1 MLSFEDNLVPTAIQ
15 PMRIRTRLLILIL
28 AILVPALLAAVLAV
42 WYVYQEERR
51 AQETSVKEAV
61 RAFTLLVDNELE
73 IKEGILRTL
82 ANSPALARGDLD
94 TFYRHAHSV
103 APRGET
109 AILLLDRDGRQLLN
123 TRVAPGAPLPPGRA
137 SNLDALMQRDGA
149 DRTLVSDLFV
159 SSITQRHA
167 VAIQVP
173 VHVDGSLR
181 YFLAMSMSAAQLQA
195 LLGEQRFPPDWQAA
209 IIDRTGRLI
218 ARSVDPDQYR
228 GRSVSSVALGQF
240 AAHREGVFSN
250 RNLAGI
256 PVQAFFSTVPSSNW
270 RVLVSIPTEDLR
282 RVPLHA
288 AAFLAAIMAVMLVL
302 ALVAARWFA
311 RHAAIPIEYLGR
323 GAEDLGAGREV
334 HYRPQGIVEID
345 AVAQRM
351 AEASRQILTAQ
362 ADLEQRVAEAVAA
375 SERAQSAL
383 VRGQKLEA
391 LGRLTGGIAHE
402 FNNLLQTLTTAL
414 QIASLTAN
422 QPKVLSL
429 IDTCKRT
436 VSRAT
441 ALTTRL
447 GSFGRVQD
455 ARLLTVDP
463 GEQVRGS
470 VQLLRGVLRQG
481 TRMEVQCADDL
492 WPVTVDPVQFDLAL
506 LNLAINA
513 RDAMPDGGRLA
524 VDVRNCTLEPTLER
538 TGGDYVR
545 VSVTDTGTGMPPD
558 VLARAL
564 DPFFTTKPPGQGSGL
579 GLPQAYAFATQSR
592 GWLTLASTVGGGTTI
607 EIYLPRSLQPL
618 SALAARGDGQAPGR
632 GSGRVLFVEDDP
644 LVREAVVR
652 GLEDCGFDVMVAA
665 DGDKALAMLD
675 AGLDADVVFSDI
687 VMPGKVSGVD
697 LAGIL
702 HERRPGLPVVLATG
716 YTDQRA
722 VIPGVQVLAKPYEID
737 QLVELLANLSGGR

>member
-1 MLSFEDNLVPTAIQ
+1 
-15 PMRIRTRLLILIL
+15 MRIRTRLLILIL

-82 ANSPALARGDLD
+82 ANSPALARGDIE
-94 TFYRHAHSV
+94 TFYHHAHAL
-103 APRGET
+103 APTGET
-109 AILLLDRDGRQLLN
+109 AIILLDADGHQLLN
-123 TRVAPGAPLPPGRA
+123 TRVAQGAALPVRRA
-137 SNLDALMQRDGA
+137 SNLTALMQRDGA

-159 SSITQRHA
+159 SALSQRHA
-167 VAIQVP
+167 FAIQVP
-173 VHVDGSLR
+173 VKLDGTVR
-181 YFLAMSMSAAQLQA
+181 YFLTMSLNAALLQS
-195 LLGEQRFPPDWQAA
+195 LLGEQRFPAEWQAT
-209 IIDRTGRLI
+209 IVDRGGKVI
-218 ARSVDPDQYR
+218 ARSRDPDQYR
-228 GRSVSSVALGQF
+228 GRRVSDVALAMF
-240 AAHREGVFSN
+240 AASREGVFES
-250 RNLAGI
+250 RNLAGLD
-256 PVQAFFSTVPSSNW
+256 VQAFYSTVPTSDW
-270 RVLVSIPTEDLR
+270 KVLVSIPTEDLR

-302 ALVAARWFA
+302 AFVGARWFA
-311 RHAAIPIEYLGR
+311 RRAAIPIEYLGR
-323 GAEDLGAGREV
+323 SAEDLGAGREV
-334 HYRPQGIVEID
+334 HYRTQGIVEID
-345 AVAQRM
+345 AVARRM

-383 VRGQKLEA
+383 IRGQKLEA

-414 QIASLTAN
+414 QLASLTAS

-470 VQLLRGVLRQG
+470 VQLLRGALRQG
-481 TRMEVQCADDL
+481 TRMEVHCADDL
-492 WPVTVDPVQFDLAL
+492 WPVTLDPVQFDLAL

-513 RDAMPDGGRLA
+513 RDAMPDGGRLTIG
-524 VDVRNCTLEPTLER
+524 VRNCTLEPTLER
-538 TGGDYVR
+538 TGGDYVC
-545 VSVTDTGTGMPPD
+545 VSVTDTGTGMPPE

-592 GWLTLASTVGGGTTI
+592 GWLTLSSTVGAGTTI

-618 SALAARGDGQAPGR
+618 SATAARADAQAPGR

-687 VMPGKVSGVD
+687 VMPGKVSGID
-697 LAGIL
+697 LAGL
-702 HERRPGLPVVLATG
+702 LRERRPGLPVVLATG

-737 QLVELLANLSGGR
+737 QLVELLANLSSSR

>member
-1 MLSFEDNLVPTAIQ
+1 
-15 PMRIRTRLLILIL
+15 MRIRTRLLLLIL

-73 IKEGILRTL
+73 IREGILRTL

-94 TFYRHAHSV
+94 TFYQHAHSV

-109 AILLLDRDGRQLLN
+109 AVLLLDRDGHQLLN

-159 SSITQRHA
+159 SSLSQRHA

-173 VHVDGSLR
+173 VHVDGTLR
-181 YFLAMSMSAAQLQA
+181 YFLAMSMNAAQLQA

-209 IIDRTGRLI
+209 IVDSTGRLI
-218 ARSVDPDQYR
+218 ARSIDPDQYR
-228 GRSVSSVALGQF
+228 GRSVSEVALAQF

-270 RVLVSIPTEDLR
+270 KVLVSIPTEDLR

-302 ALVAARWFA
+302 ASVAARWFA
-311 RHAAIPIEYLGR
+311 RRAAIPIEYLGR
-323 GAEDLGAGREV
+323 SAADLGAGREV

-351 AEASRQILTAQ
+351 TDASRQILTAQ

-414 QIASLTAN
+414 QLASLTAN
-422 QPKVLSL
+422 QTKVLGL

-481 TRMEVQCADDL
+481 TRMEVHCADDI
-492 WPVTVDPVQFDLAL
+492 WPVTIDPVQFDLAL

-524 VDVRNCTLEPTLER
+524 IDVRNCTLEPTLER
-538 TGGDYVR
+538 TGGEYVR
-545 VSVTDTGTGMPPD
+545 VTVADTGTGMPPD
-558 VLARAL
+558 VQARAL

-592 GWLTLASTVGGGTTI
+592 GWLTLTSAVAAGTAI
-607 EIYLPRSLQPL
+607 DIYLPRSHQPL
-618 SALAARGDGQAPGR
+618 SAVAARGDGQAPGR

-687 VMPGKVSGVD
+687 VMPGKVSGID
-697 LAGIL
+697 LAGIV

-716 YTDQRA
+716 YTEQRA

-737 QLVELLANLSGGR
+737 QLVELLSNLSASR

>member
-1 MLSFEDNLVPTAIQ
+1 
-15 PMRIRTRLLILIL
+15 MRIRTRLLLLIL

-73 IKEGILRTL
+73 IREGILRTL

-94 TFYRHAHSV
+94 TFYHHAHSV

-159 SSITQRHA
+159 SSLSQRHA

-173 VHVDGSLR
+173 VHVDGTLR
-181 YFLAMSMSAAQLQA
+181 YFLAMSMNAAQLQA

-209 IIDRTGRLI
+209 IVDRTGRLI
-218 ARSVDPDQYR
+218 ARSIDPDQYR
-228 GRSVSSVALGQF
+228 GRSVSDVALAQF

-270 RVLVSIPTEDLR
+270 KVLVSIPTEDLR

-302 ALVAARWFA
+302 ASVAARWFA
-311 RHAAIPIEYLGR
+311 RRAAIPIEYLGR
-323 GAEDLGAGREV
+323 SAADLGAGREV

-351 AEASRQILTAQ
+351 ADASRQILTAQ
-362 ADLEQRVAEAVAA
+362 AVLEQRVAEAVAA

-414 QIASLTAN
+414 QLASLTAN

-481 TRMEVQCADDL
+481 TRMEVHCGNDL

-524 VDVRNCTLEPTLER
+524 VDVRNCILEPTMER
-538 TGGDYVR
+538 TGGDYVC
-545 VSVTDTGTGMPPD
+545 VSVTDTGIGMPPD
-558 VLARAL
+558 VQARAL

-592 GWLTLASTVGGGTTI
+592 GWLTLASTVGAGTTI

-618 SALAARGDGQAPGR
+618 SATAARTDGQAPGH

-644 LVREAVVR
+644 FVREAVVR

-687 VMPGKVSGVD
+687 VMPGKVSGID

-737 QLVELLANLSGGR
+737 QLVELLANLSGNR

>member
-1 MLSFEDNLVPTAIQ
+1 
-15 PMRIRTRLLILIL
+15 MRIRTRLLILIL

-42 WYVYQEERR
+42 GYVYQEERR

-73 IKEGILRTL
+73 IREGILRTL
-82 ANSPALARGDLD
+82 ANSPALARGDFD

-123 TRVAPGAPLPPGRA
+123 TRAAPDAPLPPSRA
-137 SNLDALMQRDGA
+137 SNLDALMKRDGA

-159 SSITQRHA
+159 SSLSQRHA

-173 VHVDGSLR
+173 VHVDGTLR
-181 YFLAMSMSAAQLQA
+181 YFLAMSINAAQLQA

-209 IIDRTGRLI
+209 IVDRSGRVI
-218 ARSVDPDQYR
+218 ARSIDPDQYR
-228 GRSVSSVALGQF
+228 GRSVSSVALAQF

-250 RNLAGI
+250 NNLAGI

-270 RVLVSIPTEDLR
+270 KVLVSIPTADLR

-288 AAFLAAIMAVMLVL
+288 AAFLAAMMAVLLVL
-302 ALVAARWFA
+302 ASVAARWFA
-311 RHAAIPIEYLGR
+311 RRAAIPIESLGR
-323 GAEDLGAGREV
+323 SAADLGAGREV
-334 HYRPQGIVEID
+334 HYRPQGVIEID
-345 AVAQRM
+345 AVALRM

-362 ADLEQRVAEAVAA
+362 AHMEQRVAEAVAA

-414 QIASLTAN
+414 QLASLTAN
-422 QPKVLSL
+422 QPKILSL

-481 TRMEVQCADDL
+481 TRMEVHCADDL
-492 WPVTVDPVQFDLAL
+492 WPVTLDPVQFDLAL

-524 VDVRNCTLEPTLER
+524 VDVRNCTLEPALER

-592 GWLTLASTVGGGTTI
+592 GWLTLSSTVGAGTTI

-618 SALAARGDGQAPGR
+618 SAVAARADGQAPGR

-687 VMPGKVSGVD
+687 VMPGRVSGID

-737 QLVELLANLSGGR
+737 ELVELLANLSGGR